1 MEKQKSFTLI
11 EHERSKSMRRNES
24 FTLIEL
30 LVVIA
35 IIGVLATIV
44 LVNVRSAQ
52 VKARDSSIKEDLYQL
67 RNAAEMIFAHNESYE
82 TVCDETDDTLS
93 NSGEIGRIE
102 KAIQKNNGGQD
113 VTCFESINKQSFAVS
128 SPLVASVGKHWCV
141 EAAGLSI
148 ELDHPII
155 SAKCE

>member
-67 RNAAEMIFAHNESYE
+67 RNAAEMIFAHN
-82 TVCDETDDTLS
+82 
-93 NSGEIGRIE
+93 
-102 KAIQKNNGGQD
+102 
-113 VTCFESINKQSFAVS
+113 
-128 SPLVASVGKHWCV
+128 
-141 EAAGLSI
+141 
-148 ELDHPII
+148 
-155 SAKCE
+155 